1 MKQAIIYARVSSTG
15 AQESRQNTERQVVSL
30 SEYARLNGYE
40 VIKTFEEHI
49 SGGKRNAERTGLL
62 ECLNYAMENKGTTI
76 LVSEL
81 SRYGRQIWEVLES
94 IKFCVDNGI
103 NVYFQKEGLEL
114 FDGNKVNGVMA
125 IYISCL
131 SFCAEK
137 ERENIAFRLA
147 QGREMAIQKGVKMG
161 RKVGS
166 IKTLDTLQNEYGHVI
181 KTLKRGHS
189 VRNTAKIC
197 EVSAST
203 VQRVKKAFCL

>member
-1 MKQAIIYARVSSTG
+1 MKTAIIYARVSSAG
-15 AQESRQNTERQVVSL
+15 SQESRQSNERQINSL
-30 SEYARLNGYE
+30 SEYASLNGYE
-40 VIKTFEEHI
+40 VEKAFEEHI
-49 SGGKRNAERTGLL
+49 SGSKKNSERSGLI
-62 ECLNYAMENKGTTI
+62 ECLNYARDNKIQTI

-81 SRYGRQIWEVLES
+81 SRFGRQIWEVLES

-114 FDGNKVNGVMA
+114 FDGDKVNGVMA

-181 KTLKRGHS
+181 KALKRGHS

-197 EVSAST
+197 EVSTST